1 VRLPQEQLAAHLQ
14 RECHALYI
22 VSGDEP
28 LALME
33 CVDAIRAATRSRG
46 HGERN
51 SLLVERGF
59 NWNQLAASGQALS
72 LFADK
77 KLVELRIPSG
87 KPGTEG
93 AKALQAYAAK
103 LPPDTVTVIILP
115 KLDKTGQSSAWFGAL
130 EKVATV
136 IMVQPVEI
144 DRLPRWIGARLAQQ
158 GQQADEATLDFI
170 ANQVEG
176 NLLAAH
182 QEIQK
187 LALLQPQGKLDSEA
201 VRAAVLNVSRYDAFQ
216 LGDAMLAGETERASR
231 VLQGLQA
238 EGMQPLALLG
248 TLVWLL
254 RGVTRVKAAEVRGEN
269 LANAM
274 QQARIWG
281 DRQALVKRALAR
293 WSLRHLN
300 AAMQKMA
307 DIDKMAKGVALGEP
321 WLEINRMCL
330 GLSRLGQKRQQAR
343 ASA

>member
-1 VRLPQEQLAAHLQ
+1 LQ
-14 RECHALYI
+14 KELHALY
-22 VSGDEP
+22 VLSGDEP

-33 CVDAIRAATRSRG
+33 CTDALRAAASSRG
-46 HGERN
+46 HHERSVLLAERN
-51 SLLVERGF
+51 F
-59 NWNQLAASGQALS
+59 NWEQLVASGQAMS
-72 LFADK
+72 LFSDK
-77 KLVELRIPSG
+77 KLTELRIPSG

-93 AKALQAYAAK
+93 GKALQAYAAH
-103 LPPDTVTVIILP
+103 LPPDTVTVITLP
-115 KLDKTGQSSAWFGAL
+115 KLDKDGQKSAWFSAL

-136 IMVQPVEI
+136 IMIQPVEI

-158 GQQADEATLDFI
+158 GQQADEATLDFL

-187 LALLQPQGKLDSEA
+187 LALLQPQGKLDPAA
-201 VRAAVLNVSRYDAFQ
+201 VREAVLNVSRYDAFQ
-216 LGDAMLAGETERASR
+216 LGDAMLHGDPERASR
-231 VLQGLQA
+231 VLTGLQS

-248 TLVWLL
+248 MLSWLL

-281 DRQALVKRALAR
+281 ERQALVKRALAR

-307 DIDKMAKGVALGEP
+307 EIDKMAKGVAQGEP
-321 WLEINRMCL
+321 WLELNRMCMGLTRL
-330 GLSRLGQKRQQAR
+330 GLKRQQNRPA
-343 ASA
+343 AQG